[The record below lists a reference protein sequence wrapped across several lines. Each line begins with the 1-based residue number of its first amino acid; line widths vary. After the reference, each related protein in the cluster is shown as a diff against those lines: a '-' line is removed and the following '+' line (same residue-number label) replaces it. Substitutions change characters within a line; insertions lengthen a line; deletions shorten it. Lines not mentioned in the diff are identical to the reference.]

1 MFGDVLHAD
10 GAELMGQALYPGTQT
25 LCRRITPELPPF
37 VEVDAF
43 EQQLQLCP
51 RQQRLLLSAATQLKA
66 SPLETLTPQAVTAAV
81 EIQHLHLG
89 AFAVDEHEQ
98 VPAGRVFV
106 QRIPH
111 QRRES
116 IERLPHVRRAGVEPH
131 PHLGFGEKHLPHP
144 QHDTLTEVELEAP
157 GRRLHRHARPGR
169 QLDQCRHRLALC
181 C

>member
-1 MFGDVLHAD
+1 MFEDLVNAD
-10 GAELMGQALYPGTQT
+10 GAELMEQALYPGTQT

-51 RQQRLLLSAATQLKA
+51 RQQRFDLTLGVILKA
-66 SPLETLTPQAVTAAV
+66 SPLEAFTPQAVAAAI

-98 VPAGRVFV
+98 VAAGGIFL

-131 PHLGFGEKHLPHP
+131 PHLGFREKHLPHP
-144 QHDTLTEVELEAP
+144 QHDAFTEFELDAP
-157 GRRLHRHARPGR
+157 GHP
-169 QLDQCRHRLALC
+169 LDR
-181 C
+181 